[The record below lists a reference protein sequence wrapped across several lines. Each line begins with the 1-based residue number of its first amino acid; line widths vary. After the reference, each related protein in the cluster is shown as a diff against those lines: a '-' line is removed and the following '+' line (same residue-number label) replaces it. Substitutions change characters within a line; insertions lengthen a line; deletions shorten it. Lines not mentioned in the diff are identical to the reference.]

1 MKYKWLN
8 KENNNKLIIF
18 FNGWGMDESIVKH
31 LEFGCYD
38 VIMFY
43 DYNDLNIDLNI
54 ISGYD
59 TKYLTAWSMGVM
71 IASKFN
77 IEYASKTAI
86 NGTLKPIDDKYGILP
101 KIYDLT
107 IKRLDVNK
115 FMKQMFEQGENIP
128 EINRNYEN
136 QRKELEAIKTYSANL
151 DFKYNK
157 VIISSNDKI
166 IPTSAQV
173 RFWNITPNIEAGH
186 CPFYHYK
193 TWGELL

>member
-18 FNGWGMDESIVKH
+18 FNGWGMDESVVKH

-86 NGTLKPIDDKYGILP
+86 NGTLKPIDDKYGIPP

-115 FMKQMFEQGENIP
+115 FMKQMFEQDENIP

>member
-115 FMKQMFEQGENIP
+115 FMKQMFEQDENIP

>member
-107 IKRLDVNK
+107 IKRLNVNK
-115 FMKQMFEQGENIP
+115 FMKQMFEQDENIP

-136 QRKELEAIKTYSANL
+136 QRKELKAIKTYSANL

>member
-54 ISGYD
+54 ISDYD

-77 IEYASKTAI
+77 IDYASKTAI
-86 NGTLKPIDDKYGILP
+86 NGTLIPIDDEYGIPP

-115 FMKQMFEQGENIP
+115 FMKQMFEQDENIP

>member
-193 TWGELL
+193 T

>member
-77 IEYASKTAI
+77 IDYASKTAI
-86 NGTLKPIDDKYGILP
+86 NGTLIPIDDEYGIPP

-115 FMKQMFEQGENIP
+115 FMKQMFEQDENIP

>member
-86 NGTLKPIDDKYGILP
+86 NGTLKPIDDKYGIPP

-115 FMKQMFEQGENIP
+115 FMKQMFEQDENIP